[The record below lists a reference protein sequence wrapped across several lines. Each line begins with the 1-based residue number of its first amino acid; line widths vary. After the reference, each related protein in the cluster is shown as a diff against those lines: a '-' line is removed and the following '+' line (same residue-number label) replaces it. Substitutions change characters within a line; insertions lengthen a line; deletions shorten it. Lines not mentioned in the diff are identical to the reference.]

1 MKVSRPVVWVSFLA
15 LLGLW
20 APLLATPEAKSQ
32 EEDPIPVVNSPT
44 QTWQFNGNLERVREA
59 LLAMLKEDGL
69 SIKEENRSN
78 GTFVTDLVNFDSKRF
93 GVDISIPPPRANAKY
108 PWLQNI
114 AVTSGRYG
122 LEGKLSVAG
131 PEVTRLDLK
140 ALIEV
145 TAMNARKGTTAWV
158 PRFSNGTVERFYFSN
173 LGMKLLA
180 TPTGDGAPR

>member
-1 MKVSRPVVWVSFLA
+1 
-15 LLGLW
+15 
-20 APLLATPEAKSQ
+20 
-32 EEDPIPVVNSPT
+32 
-44 QTWQFNGNLERVREA
+44 
-59 LLAMLKEDGL
+59 
-69 SIKEENRSN
+69 
-78 GTFVTDLVNFDSKRF
+78 DSKRF